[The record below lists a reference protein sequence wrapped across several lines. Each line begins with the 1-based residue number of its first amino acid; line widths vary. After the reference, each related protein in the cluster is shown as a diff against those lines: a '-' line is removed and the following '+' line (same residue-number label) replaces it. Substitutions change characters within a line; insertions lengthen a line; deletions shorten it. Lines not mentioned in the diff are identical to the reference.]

1 MNAKKAIVFV
11 AAIVVGVAAT
21 CVAVEDRTVTEPDTV
36 QANVEYGR
44 LLVNADLTIAEGVS
58 VTCDT
63 LCIASNIVGS
73 AMLTLEEGA
82 TLTVTSA
89 SSRCVLLGAAGGQ
102 AYLVL
107 KSGSTMTAD
116 GLSGAYGYM
125 DSVAK
130 NATPTRSFVTISNA
144 TLTLKGTYKTGT
156 NKSANGLLFSG
167 GGNWPSGTA
176 ATDVVD
182 TIQLDE
188 GAILSVARI
197 NKSSTKAAKIL
208 FNGGKI
214 VQGGASPAS
223 ATKVA
228 YFSSEYASRS
238 SPFYLEATNGCPVS
252 FEMSGSAYLATM
264 FGFGSA
270 SCAVYVSGDGDFV
283 LGGDYSFPLVNDGSQ
298 YWSKNTPN
306 LRLAHDG
313 MCRIAGS
320 GTISLGASNICTN
333 NGTTVTSHDWVIESG
348 ATFDLGGRN
357 ALMRS
362 VVVSPGATLKNSSTT
377 FSELTVGDG
386 DVDVAWLSPLS
397 PRIDIRKI
405 GFGSLSMLA
414 TDLEDVSVESGAL
427 KLMSRA
433 EIGYPFYKFNVYA
446 TGSVGTQNARMR
458 IAELVYLDGE
468 DDVTQGWTELYY
480 DPTGTGQYNSPT
492 KALDGD
498 KATFFYDQRAQSYST
513 VSNIHFELEYA
524 MPRKVTGYKWTYH
537 TGIDNYNS
545 NPTSWEV
552 FGSDDNETWQSLD
565 YVEYQKAGWT
575 GWTERTCTYP
585 ATEATLTTAALAEG
599 TCLSVVGATVSLTAA
614 DLAAGAGVSVSAGG
628 TLVLPAGTEVSEL
641 RVDADVP
648 GGTIRNFAAAA
659 KGTLKIT
666 GTGATVPKALDILVP
681 DAVADMSAW
690 TVTYNG
696 TPVEYVPVVKDG
708 KIALK
713 STKGC
718 ILLFM

>member
-1 MNAKKAIVFV
+1 MKKAIVF
-11 AAIVVGVAAT
+11 AAAMAVGVAAT
-21 CVAVEDRTVTEPDTV
+21 CVAAEDRTVTEPDTV
-36 QANVEYGR
+36 QADVEYGR
-44 LLVNADLTIAEGVS
+44 LIVNAGLTVAAGVKL
-58 VTCDT
+58 TCDT

-73 AMLTLEEGA
+73 ATLTLEEGA
-82 TLTVTSA
+82 MLTVTSA

-116 GLSGAYGYM
+116 GLSGAYGYV

-144 TLTLKGTYKTGT
+144 TLTLNGTYKTGT
-156 NKSANGLLFSG
+156 NKSANGLLFNG

-188 GAILSVARI
+188 GAVLSVARI
-197 NKSSTKAAKIL
+197 NKSSTNAAKIL

-252 FEMSGSAYLATM
+252 FEMSGSTYLATM

-270 SCAVYVSGDGDFV
+270 SCAVYVCGDGDFV
-283 LGGDYSFPLVNDGSQ
+283 LGGDVSFPLVNDGSQ
-298 YWSKNTPN
+298 YWSNKTPN

-313 MCRIAGS
+313 KCRIAGS

-333 NGTTVTSHDWVIESG
+333 NGTTVTSHDWVVESG
-348 ATFDLGGRN
+348 ATFNLGGKN

-362 VVVSPGATLKNSSTT
+362 ITVSPSATLKNSSETV
-377 FSELTVGDG
+377 SELTLGDG
-386 DVDVAWLSPLS
+386 DVDVSYLAPL
-397 PRIDIRKI
+397 PLRINVRKI
-405 GFGSLSMLA
+405 GSGSLSMLA
-414 TDLEDVSVESGAL
+414 ADLANVSVESGVL
-427 KLMSRA
+427 KLMGRA

-446 TGSVGTQNARMR
+446 TGSVGGKNAQAR
-458 IAELVYLDGE
+458 IGELVYLNGE
-468 DDVTQGWTELYY
+468 EDVTQGWTELYY
-480 DPTGTGQYNSPT
+480 DPKGTGQYNSPT
-492 KALDGD
+492 KAIDGD
-498 KATFFYDQRAQSYST
+498 LTTFFFDQRAQNYST

-524 MPRKVTGYKWTYH
+524 MPRKVSGYKWTYH
-537 TGIDNYNS
+537 TGTDNYNS

-552 FGSDDNETWQSLD
+552 FGSDDNETWESLD

-575 GWTERTCTYP
+575 GWTKRTCVYP
-585 ATEATLTTAALAEG
+585 ASQATLATAEIAEG
-599 TCLSVVGATVSLTAA
+599 ACLSVVGATVDLTGAN
-614 DLAAGAGVSVSAGG
+614 LAAGVGISVSAGG
-628 TLVLPAGTEVSEL
+628 TMVLPAGTDISDVSA
-641 RVDADVP
+641 DATVS

-659 KGTLKIT
+659 SGTLKVT
-666 GTGATVPKALDILVP
+666 GTGATVPKKLGILVP

-696 TPVEYVPVVKDG
+696 TPVDYIPVVKDG
-708 KIALK
+708 EIVLK
-713 STKGC
+713 STRGLF
-718 ILLFM
+718 LLVR